1 MQGGGRRRSQVP
13 VSPDLHFVFTVRSQR
28 DGILNPTKAKEA
40 DPMGVQMTFERYEV
54 KYILTRQQKKQILK
68 AMEPYMA
75 LDAYGR
81 TTIRNIYYDTEN
93 YRLVR
98 KSIEK
103 PAYKEKLR
111 VRSYGRAGAGDKV
124 FVELKKKYNDIVYKR
139 RITAPNRAAADW
151 LAGSGPVPAKNGQI
165 IDEIAYF
172 RDFYKT
178 LAPACFI
185 SYEREAY
192 YDKKGSDFRVTFD
205 ENIMARTNRLTL
217 SEDAL
222 GTPLIPRDM
231 TLMEIKCA
239 GGYPLWLVRELSR
252 LNIYKT
258 SFSKYGTAY
267 QKLML
272 PAATAFQT
280 GGRKYA

>member
-1 MQGGGRRRSQVP
+1 
-13 VSPDLHFVFTVRSQR
+13 
-28 DGILNPTKAKEA
+28 
-40 DPMGVQMTFERYEV
+40 MGAQMTFERYEL
-54 KYILTRQQKKQILK
+54 KYILTGQQKEEILK

-75 LDAYGR
+75 LDEYGR
-81 TTIRNIYYDTEN
+81 TTIRNVYYDTEN

-103 PAYKEKLR
+103 PVYKEKLR
-111 VRSYGRAGAGDKV
+111 VRSYGRAGANDQV
-124 FVELKKKYNDIVYKR
+124 FVELKKKYRDIVYKR
-139 RITAPNRAAADW
+139 RFKAPGRAAADW
-151 LAGSGPVPAKNGQI
+151 LDGRGPVPAKNGQI

-172 RDFYKT
+172 RDFYKG

-192 YDKKGSDFRVTFD
+192 YDKKGSGFRVTFD
-205 ENIMARTNRLTL
+205 ENIMARTDRLTL

-222 GTPLIPRDM
+222 GVPLIPRDM

-239 GGYPLWLVRELSR
+239 GGYPLWLTRVLSR
-252 LNIYKT
+252 LRIYKT

-267 QKLML
+267 QKLII
-272 PAATAFQT
+272 PVAAAYQT